1 MNIIEGKLTNAG
13 EMKIAIV
20 AGRFNEFIVSKLIE
34 GARDA
39 LLRHD
44 VKEENID
51 LAWVPG
57 SFEIPVACKHLAE
70 SRNPDGTQKYDAIIA
85 LGAVIRGSTSHYDY
99 VCAEVSKGV
108 AQVSLNTGLP
118 VMFGILTTDTIQ
130 QAIERAGT
138 KAGNKGYDCAMGA
151 IEMVNLIKKFNTKA
165 IESK

>member
-1 MNIIEGKLTNAG
+1 MKIIEGKLTETSG
-13 EMKIAIV
+13 MKIGIV

-51 LAWVPG
+51 LCWVPG
-57 SFEIPVACKHLAE
+57 SFEIPVAAKRMAE
-70 SRNPDGTQKYDAIIA
+70 SKKYDAIIA

-99 VCAEVSKGV
+99 VCAEVSKGC

-151 IEMVNLIKKFNTKA
+151 IEMINCLKQI
-165 IESK
+165 

>member
-1 MNIIEGKLTNAG
+1 MNIIEGKLVEANG
-13 EMKIAIV
+13 MKIGIV
-20 AGRFNEFIVSKLIE
+20 AARFNEFIVSKLIE

-51 LAWVPG
+51 LCWVPG
-57 SFEIPVACKHLAE
+57 SFEIPVAAKHMAE
-70 SRNPDGTQKYDAIIA
+70 SKKYDAIIA
-85 LGAVIRGSTSHYDY
+85 LGAVIRGATSHYDY
-99 VCAEVSKGV
+99 VCAEVSKGI

-130 QAIERAGT
+130 QAVERAGT

-151 IEMVNLIKKFNTKA
+151 IEMVNLIKKMKN
-165 IESK
+165 

>member
-1 MNIIEGKLTNAG
+1 MNIIEGKLLAVKKDG
-13 EMKIAIV
+13 SKIKVGIV
-20 AGRFNEFIVSKLIE
+20 AARFNEFIVSKLIE

-44 VKEENID
+44 VPEENID
-51 LAWVPG
+51 LCWVPG
-57 SFEIPVACKHLAE
+57 SFEIPVAAQKMAE
-70 SRNPDGTQKYDAIIA
+70 SKKYDAVIC

-108 AQVSLNTGLP
+108 AQVSLNQKLP

-138 KAGNKGYDCAMGA
+138 KAGNKGYDCALGA
-151 IEMVNLIKKFNTKA
+151 IEMINMMNQF
-165 IESK
+165 

>member
-1 MNIIEGKLTNAG
+1 MNIIEGKLINANG
-13 EMKIAIV
+13 MKIAIV
-20 AGRFNEFIVSKLIE
+20 AARFNEFIVSKLIE

-44 VKEENID
+44 VQESDID

-57 SFEIPVACKHLAE
+57 SFEIPVVAKHLAE
-70 SRNPDGTQKYDAIIA
+70 SGKYDAVIA

-108 AQVSLNTGLP
+108 AQVSMNTGIP

-151 IEMVNLIKKFNTKA
+151 IEMVNLIKKIK
-165 IESK
+165 